1 MTALW
6 VGAASVLGALARF
19 ALDAWFTRRRRP
31 TGVSFP
37 VATLVVNVAGSL
49 LIGWCYGLLDGGA
62 LGARAYP
69 VAAAGLAGG
78 LTTFSSF
85 SVASLT
91 LFLDGR
97 RWAAAVNVTANLAL
111 GVAAAALGRL
121 LAA

>member
-19 ALDAWFTRRRRP
+19 GLDAWFTRRLRP

-37 VATLVVNVAGSL
+37 VATLLVNVAGAL
-49 LIGWCYGLLDGGA
+49 LIGWCYGLLDSGA
-62 LGARAYP
+62 LGARVYP

-97 RWAAAVNVTANLAL
+97 RLAAAVNIAANLLL
-111 GVAAAALGRL
+111 GVAAAAAGRL
-121 LAA
+121 LA